1 MKTFLKKIVKS
12 VHFPAYLT
20 QLQDAW
26 QEEQRKR
33 QEFYQNITEEQKA
46 EFINGEVI
54 IHSPVKRS
62 HNEVGKR
69 LLKQLDDYVSTY
81 MLGFVGYEKL
91 LIKLT
96 RNDYEPDICYFSSEQ
111 EEKLAE
117 DCMFFP
123 APVFVVEI
131 LSPSTE
137 KNDRNIKFND
147 YAAHGVQEYWIIDP
161 KKRIVEQY
169 VLENGSYSLVFRGG
183 HGAILS
189 PAVPGFV
196 LSAETLFDKT
206 KFMEVLLKPERTITA
221 LKQELLEKDEILSVK
236 DKELLEKDKLIRELM
251 EKLQAK

>member
-1 MKTFLKKIVKS
+1 MEIFLKKIVKS

-54 IHSPVKRS
+54 IHSPVKRR

-81 MLGFVGYEKL
+81 TLGFVGYEKL

-111 EEKLAE
+111 EEKLTE

-189 PAVPGFV
+189 PAVPGFM
-196 LSAETLFDKT
+196 LSVETLFDKT

-221 LKQELLEKDEILSVK
+221 LKQELLEKD
-236 DKELLEKDKLIRELM
+236 KLIRELM